1 MKKLWINSNLDA
13 PSKAHKCHVLNCFTW
28 TFVNGSYNICNCQ
41 PNDSLL
47 RVLSTKSVKICTPCQ
62 VLAKTTNT
70 FDLSHNFMRMLL
82 IIIYPWMITFNPV
95 NISIW
100 RLILILIVIL
110 LFWRYTRKKNPRTYI
125 LTCMYIHR
133 YYIHMHVRTHART
146 CVDSIQEKNNY
157 SCFYIWMPAR
167 YNYHAFVYR
176 LSLFWFGFSCAHI
189 FNSILIV

>member
-13 PSKAHKCHVLNCFTW
+13 PSKAHKCHVSNCFKW
-28 TFVNGSYNICNCQ
+28 TFVNGSYDICNCQ

-110 LFWRYTRKKNPRTYI
+110 LFWRYTRKKKPSH
-125 LTCMYIHR
+125 IHT
-133 YYIHMHVRTHART
+133 HMHVYSPLLHTYARTYARTHMCRL
-146 CVDSIQEKNNY
+146 DSREKQLQLFLYLN
-157 SCFYIWMPAR
+157 AG
-167 YNYHAFVYR
+167 
-176 LSLFWFGFSCAHI
+176 SL
-189 FNSILIV
+189 